1 MTEPGYSGIGIAGK
15 IALATSAVTL
25 VGILLTGMI
34 LTSNAART
42 LRDVSLERL
51 EHAASLTTRRLR
63 SALDASRRDA
73 LLLANSGAIQ
83 ALVTGAPSG
92 TVRATELLET
102 TLGKTSRY
110 AAIRVVDLAAIRPSD
125 YLGVV
130 REQLNN
136 AQLTNS
142 TLLENPTPWDERRP
156 SGLRAGDVYFSGL
169 TGEPAGARMG
179 PQTLQVITPV
189 KSSISGNGL
198 SEHPAVVL
206 DINLGVVFAA
216 MREKVPAGAALYV
229 TNALGDYL
237 VPTPRRQAGIAAN
250 HSRKVQ
256 DDIDGL
262 EPLLNLQTD
271 TVRLEKP
278 AKNGNNG
285 MAVSFDRVTLP
296 GMTAGESSILVGITE
311 PEKVIWKEV
320 GELLTDSAW
329 LVGIL
334 SLLAA
339 AAGFALMRLLVE
351 PLSEITAAVRGFE
364 GDALTGTLPISR
376 NDEIGVLG
384 RHLDAMAQ
392 RIRTQFSELSEQT
405 SRLNSIVETAAD
417 AIIVI
422 DDTGMIERCN
432 RAAENLFDYSTAELV
447 GKNVSCL
454 MNLADR
460 VKHDE
465 YIERYLRTG
474 ERNIIGTGREVTG
487 RDKHGNDLALYL
499 SIGEFSVEGQ
509 RKFTGI
515 LHDISERLRLE
526 RELLALA
533 QTDPLTGTSNRRHFL
548 ESAQNELM
556 RAWRYNHPAGLLVI
570 DVDRF
575 KSINDRFGH
584 ATGDA
589 ALQTVV
595 GIIGQVLRDSDLLGR
610 LGGDEFAVL
619 LPESDVEASLM
630 VAQRLTQLVSEATVV
645 GMGKEGTLGVSIGV
659 AAVNP
664 EEQSDVLEL
673 IAEADTALYRAKEA
687 GRGRAEAAAIAA

>member
-51 EHAASLTTRRLR
+51 EHAAALTTRRLR

-92 TVRATELLET
+92 AVRATELLET

-125 YLGVV
+125 YLGVA

-156 SGLRAGDVYFSGL
+156 SGLRAGDVYFSDL
-169 TGEPAGARMG
+169 TGEPAGARIG

-229 TNALGDYL
+229 TSALGDYF
-237 VPTPRRQAGIAAN
+237 VPPARRQAGIAAN
-250 HSRKVQ
+250 RSRKVQ

-285 MAVSFDRVTLP
+285 MAVSFDRVRLP
-296 GMTAGESSILVGITE
+296 GLTAGQSSILVGITE

-405 SRLNSIVETAAD
+405 SRLNS
-417 AIIVI
+417 
-422 DDTGMIERCN
+422 
-432 RAAENLFDYSTAELV
+432 
-447 GKNVSCL
+447 
-454 MNLADR
+454 
-460 VKHDE
+460 
-465 YIERYLRTG
+465 
-474 ERNIIGTGREVTG
+474 
-487 RDKHGNDLALYL
+487 
-499 SIGEFSVEGQ
+499 
-509 RKFTGI
+509 
-515 LHDISERLRLE
+515 
-526 RELLALA
+526 
-533 QTDPLTGTSNRRHFL
+533 
-548 ESAQNELM
+548 
-556 RAWRYNHPAGLLVI
+556 
-570 DVDRF
+570 
-575 KSINDRFGH
+575 
-584 ATGDA
+584 
-589 ALQTVV
+589 
-595 GIIGQVLRDSDLLGR
+595 
-610 LGGDEFAVL
+610 
-619 LPESDVEASLM
+619 
-630 VAQRLTQLVSEATVV
+630 
-645 GMGKEGTLGVSIGV
+645 
-659 AAVNP
+659 
-664 EEQSDVLEL
+664 
-673 IAEADTALYRAKEA
+673 
-687 GRGRAEAAAIAA
+687 